1 MPTFLPGVDL
11 ARAYYHEAVRPLLG
25 DRPHTAARLGPGSD
39 VLGFDTP
46 RSTDH
51 DWGPRLELF
60 VDDPGDL
67 SAHLARHLPT
77 RFRGWPTHFA
87 PHRRHDRSMTETD
100 GPVDHYITVAPLDS
114 WLRDLLGFHPDAPLT
129 RHDWLS
135 TPWQRFA
142 ELTGGA
148 VFHDPTGTLT
158 DLRDRL
164 TWYPDDEWRHVLA
177 AQWQRIAHEEAFPR
191 RAADAG
197 DELGARVVTAR
208 LCREVGRL
216 TLLLERRWPPY
227 QKWLM
232 HALGPDPV
240 VAPLLAALR
249 ASDAVERE
257 DALCTALEIT
267 AGRQNHTGLSVAL
280 PATRRLFHTR
290 QYAVIGA
297 DRFADALRAGI
308 SDPDLRQRPL
318 TGCVDQITD
327 NTAVLTDPTM
337 ARTLIPGQ
345 N

>member
-1 MPTFLPGVDL
+1 
-11 ARAYYHEAVRPLLG
+11 
-25 DRPHTAARLGPGSD
+25 DRPHAAARLGPGSD

-67 SAHLARHLPT
+67 SEVLARRLPT
-77 RFRGWPTHFA
+77 AFRGWSTHFA
-87 PHRRHDRSMTETD
+87 PHRRHDRSMTPTD
-100 GPVDHYITVAPLDS
+100 GPVDHYITIAPFES
-114 WLRDLLGFHPDAPLT
+114 WVRDLLGFPPDAPLT
-129 RHDWLS
+129 CLDWLA

-148 VFHDPTGTLT
+148 VFHDPTGALAT
-158 DLRDRL
+158 LRDRL
-164 TWYPDDEWRHVLA
+164 TWYPDDVWRYVLA
-177 AQWQRIAHEEAFPR
+177 AQWQRIAQEEAFPG
-191 RAADAG
+191 RAAEAG

-216 TLLLERRWPPY
+216 TLLLGRRWPPY

-249 ASDAVERE
+249 ASDAADRQ
-257 DALCTALEIT
+257 DALCTALELT
-267 AGRQNHTGLSVAL
+267 AERQNDTGLSVTL
-280 PATRRLFHTR
+280 PATRRQFHTR
-290 QYAVIGA
+290 PYAVLGA
-297 DRFADALRAGI
+297 ERFAEGLRAAISEPALRE
-308 SDPDLRQRPL
+308 RPL

-327 NTAVLTDPTM
+327 NTDALGSRVLDKFYC
-337 ARTLIPGQ
+337 R
-345 N
+345 